1 MVYFGSNLYNNKLSL
16 DKAKNEQDRSLKL
29 INSLKKS
36 LGKIKV
42 VVHLVMIIKKKISKT
57 IMDLKKIYKTGDD
70 IIDVFKNAESEQ
82 KKPKK

>member
-1 MVYFGSNLYNNKLSL
+1 MVDFGSNLYNNKLSL